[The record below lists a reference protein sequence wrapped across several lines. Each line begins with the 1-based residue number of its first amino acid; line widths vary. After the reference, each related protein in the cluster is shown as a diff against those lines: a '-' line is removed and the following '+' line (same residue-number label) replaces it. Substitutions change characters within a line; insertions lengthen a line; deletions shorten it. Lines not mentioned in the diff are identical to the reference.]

1 MAEVVEVA
9 ADLAEDSTLVV
20 LEACVPIYSG
30 SVMAPV
36 VEEQAPGHLEPYFL
50 P

>member
-1 MAEVVEVA
+1 MAEVVEA
-9 ADLAEDSTLVV
+9 AAGQAEDSTLVV
-20 LEACVPIYSG
+20 LEACVPIYSD

-36 VEEQAPGHLEPYFL
+36 VEEQAPGHLELYLL